1 MIVRVKTTNFCK
13 LLRKRAMLHDVNI
26 ESVTVHEFRR
36 AFGNFT
42 DNDDCKE
49 RSSTIGG
56 LHIIDTVKF

>member
-1 MIVRVKTTNFCK
+1 
-13 LLRKRAMLHDVNI
+13 MLHDVNI

-56 LHIIDTVKF
+56 LHIL